1 MNLVLPKIETE
12 AATRNYGRFSIGPL
26 ESGYGITLGNALRRV
41 LLSSLSGAAVTSV
54 RVSGIHH
61 EFSVIPHVR
70 EDMTAF
76 ILNVRD
82 LRVKLFSNETARLRA
97 EVKGEGTLTAGDL
110 ECPPFVEI
118 MNLDLPLLTAD
129 SAEASLDV
137 ELVVEPGRGY
147 SPSEDRGNPP
157 IGEIPVDAVFSPV
170 LLANYTVERARV
182 GQVTDYDRLIIEVK
196 TGGTMSP
203 YDALSEAARILV
215 RHFTLVAGVTEEEPS
230 LEGPPPS
237 DIPACLFETPI
248 EELDLSVRAY
258 NCLKRAGITQVGEVL
273 EKMRKGED
281 EILAIR
287 NFGQKSLDE
296 LMAKLSLKGFL
307 GVSIGDGGD
316 LDVEAGEAD
325 EAEQSVDTRLAA
337 SAGEPEESETMELA
351 TEEEMAS

>member
-41 LLSSLSGAAVTSV
+41 LLSSLPGAAVTAV

-70 EDMTAF
+70 EDMTGF
-76 ILNVRD
+76 ILNVKN
-82 LRVKLFSNETARLRA
+82 LRVKLFSDETAHLRA
-97 EVKGEGTLTAGDL
+97 EVRGEGILTAGDL

-118 MNLDLPLLTAD
+118 VNPDLPLLTAD

-137 ELVVEPGRGY
+137 ELLVEPGRGY
-147 SPSEDRGNPP
+147 SPSEERGNPP
-157 IGEIPVDAVFSPV
+157 IGEIPVDGVFSPV
-170 LLANYTVERARV
+170 VSANYTVERARV
-182 GQVTDYDRLIIEVK
+182 GQVTDYDRLIMEVK
-196 TGGTMSP
+196 TDGTMSP
-203 YDALSEAARILV
+203 HDAVSEAARILV
-215 RHFTLVAGVTEEEPS
+215 RHFTLVAGVTEEEPA
-230 LEGPPPS
+230 LEGEEES
-237 DIPACLFETPI
+237 DIPARLFETPI

-273 EKMRKGED
+273 EKLRKGED

-296 LMAKLSLKGFL
+296 LIDKLTQKGFL
-307 GVSIGDGGD
+307 GVLAGEGEV
-316 LDVEAGEAD
+316 VEAGEAE
-325 EAEQSVDTRLAA
+325 EASSGQ
-337 SAGEPEESETMELA
+337 EESEEMELA
-351 TEEEMAS
+351 A